1 MIRCGSASV
10 KERIGQMEAAIDR
23 SNAEHSPL
31 LERVLFTDG
40 EAIVIDKPAGLP
52 VDAPR
57 AGGESLASRLDEL
70 KFGFQRPPALMHR
83 LDRDTSGCLLLA
95 RNPKA
100 RIRFAQAFE
109 RGEVEKVYLAVI
121 ETVIEGDGMIDLP
134 LAKISSAEEGW
145 RMVADEKGKAART
158 CWRALRS
165 NSGRTLVEFRPETG
179 RTHQIRAH
187 ARYGLDAPI
196 VGDPVYGQGG
206 EPMLLHASRL
216 VMPRAPKPAIDVTAP
231 LPERFGDWRD
241 GL

>member
-1 MIRCGSASV
+1 MA
-10 KERIGQMEAAIDR
+10 EAAIDM
-23 SNAEHSPL
+23 SSADQSPL
-31 LERVLFTDG
+31 IERVIFTDG

-52 VDAPR
+52 VDRPR
-57 AGGESLASRLDEL
+57 SGGDSLAGRLDEL

-121 ETVIEGDGMIDLP
+121 ESVIEGEGLIDQA

-145 RMVADEKGKAART
+145 RMVADEKGKSART
-158 CWRALRS
+158 HWRALRS
-165 NSGRTLVEFRPETG
+165 KGGRTLVEFRPETG

-187 ARYGLDAPI
+187 ARHALGAPI
-196 VGDPVYGQGG
+196 VGDRVYGQGG
-206 EPMLLHASRL
+206 EEAMLLHASRL
-216 VMPRAPKPAIDVTAP
+216 VLPRENKPAIDVTAP
-231 LPERFGDWRD
+231 LPERFGEWRD
-241 GL
+241 AL